1 MIEYDITN
9 KSNEDFINDGIFE
22 KSIDEIHNTVFIY
35 KGQRIN
41 GKDCVFTFSKETK
54 EQEISML
61 FHNIKKSIDNGVIIN
76 DEYFSDVYMKYGTMT
91 EIDDEF
97 IETRKIFGNFLFR
110 YTINENK
117 MFKTNYQNIEDSSAY
132 SELVTLFR
140 NNEKFHGRVPQIIK
154 AMAFVCELYP
164 VLITPQKIVDNFTI
178 DKTRKLLNASY
189 SHVET
194 ALLLATLTG
203 QQIDAITSKNSKPDI
218 LRYVETQTIKKYKT
232 GNPKYQNIIDWLCNH
247 TQVSDDT
254 YIYFSNYFLQL
265 KYTPETS
272 IDRMYAKISKHR
284 AMGEIERIEE
294 AYKKC
299 DFKFK
304 NCTCELK
311 RTVSITGKY
320 KAEILKAKDV
330 RAVQL
335 GYDTDC
341 CQHLGSDGES
351 SMMHGLINPKAG
363 FWVLTNK
370 NNHKVLAQAEVWEEN
385 ENTLVFDNIEFAND
399 ADIDL
404 YKKAIGKWLEESEY
418 PTVKMGVGYNEMLL
432 NHLDEFTE
440 VAPVTPSVTPYEI
453 YVISHEDGSEAPVFK
468 SEKAAKKAL
477 DAGEVTYYD
486 YIYCDSENSAVL
498 MKNNGV
504 LEPYFMNGQEKTQ
517 EQVQNEQAP
526 HMVIGEVSE
535 DEIARNSFEWYS
547 SVISTIHANHD
558 TAMNAL
564 LEQAHDTNITIQE
577 TEELFNSNNEP
588 ALENEDDLEIF

>member
-1 MIEYDITN
+1 MIEYDITS
-9 KSNEDFINDGIFE
+9 KSNEDMINDGIFE
-22 KSIDEIHNTVFIY
+22 KTFDEIHDIIFIY

-41 GKDCVFTFSKETK
+41 GKQYNFMYSHDIKEELGTFL
-54 EQEISML
+54 I
-61 FHNIKKSIDNGVIIN
+61 NIKKSIDAGIIIN
-76 DEYFSDVYMKYGTMT
+76 KRYIEEICIFHGTIT
-91 EIDDEF
+91 KIPNNF
-97 IETRKIFGNFLFR
+97 IEEWKIYGDIFD
-110 YTINENK
+110 YYPEIEEIKNK
-117 MFKTNYQNIEDSSAY
+117 YQEIEHSSAY
-132 SELVTLFR
+132 SELVTLFQ
-140 NNEKFHGRVPQIIK
+140 NNEKFHGRIPQIIK
-154 AMAFVCELYP
+154 AMALVCDMSS
-164 VLITPQKIVDNFTI
+164 ITPQKIVDSFTI
-178 DKTRKLLNASY
+178 DKTRKLLNTGY

-194 ALLLATLTG
+194 ALFLTTLTG
-203 QQIDAITSKNSKPDI
+203 QQIDAITSKNSNPCI
-218 LRYVETQTIKKYKT
+218 LKYIEAPIIKKCKT
-232 GNPKYQNIIDWLCNH
+232 RNPKYQNVIDWLCNH
-247 TQVSDDT
+247 TQISDDT
-254 YIYFSNYFLQL
+254 YIDFRNYFLQL

-272 IDRMYAKISKHR
+272 IDRMYAKISKYK
-284 AMGEIERIEE
+284 AMGEIEKIEE

-330 RAVQL
+330 RAVRL
-335 GYDTDC
+335 GYDTEC
-341 CQHLGSDGES
+341 CQHLGSEGES

-418 PTVKMGVGYNEMLL
+418 STVKMGVGYNEMLL

-440 VAPVTPSVTPYEI
+440 VEPVTPPVTPYEI
-453 YVISHEDGSEAPVFK
+453 YVISHEDSSEAPVFK

-504 LEPYFMNGQEKTQ
+504 LEPYFTNGQERPH
-517 EQVQNEQAP
+517 EQIPNEQTP
-526 HMVIGEVSE
+526 HID
-535 DEIARNSFEWYS
+535 DEYEYSLNNLTFTMHASYNNSIAS
-547 SVISTIHANHD
+547 
-558 TAMNAL
+558 L
-564 LEQAHDTNITIQE
+564 LEQAHDTNIVVQE
-577 TEELFNSNNEP
+577 IPDELFDSKPINESTF
-588 ALENEDDLEIF
+588 ENEDDLEIF